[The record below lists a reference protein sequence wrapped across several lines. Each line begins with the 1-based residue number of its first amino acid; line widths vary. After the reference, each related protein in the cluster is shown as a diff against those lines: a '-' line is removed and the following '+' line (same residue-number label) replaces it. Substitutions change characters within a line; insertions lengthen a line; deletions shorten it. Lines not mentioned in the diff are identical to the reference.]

1 MLKLRFIQ
9 SIFWKNIS
17 KGGVIILDDFAY
29 QGRER
34 QFLYISK
41 LAKKLN
47 FNILIVP
54 SGQGI
59 IIKVKL

>member
-1 MLKLRFIQ
+1 MRPKFIQ
-9 SIFWKNIS
+9 LIFFENIL
-17 KGGVIILDDFAY
+17 KGGVVILDDFAY

-41 LAKKLN
+41 LAIKLN

-59 IIKVKL
+59 IIKN